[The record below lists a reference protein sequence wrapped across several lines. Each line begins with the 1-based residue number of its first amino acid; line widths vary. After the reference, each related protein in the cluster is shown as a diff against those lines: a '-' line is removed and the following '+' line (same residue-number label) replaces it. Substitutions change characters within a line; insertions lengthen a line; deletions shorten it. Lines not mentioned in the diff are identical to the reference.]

1 MKHASRTTLAALAA
15 PLHEIR
21 ALAELVEKSPGC
33 FYRKGR
39 AYLHFHEDASGL
51 FADVKLDG
59 VAFTRMRVSTAQE
72 QAELVAAVRSNLA
85 PDAPR

>member
-1 MKHASRTTLAALAA
+1 MKHASPTSLTALAA

-59 VAFTRMRVSTAQE
+59 VSFTQIGRAHV
-72 QAELVAAVRSNLA
+72 
-85 PDAPR
+85 